1 MSFYINQIVSFLA
14 RCFFFILKN
23 KIQKCDKK
31 CFIHQKNRCNQNYV
45 YLIINY
51 IFLQLYIKIWV
62 LFCDKWLVYKM
73 TMVGDDKGFIKNF
86 GQTSEKFIDQK
97 SQFN

>member
-1 MSFYINQIVSFLA
+1 MSFHINQIVSFLA

-51 IFLQLYIKIWV
+51 IFFFFTTLY
-62 LFCDKWLVYKM
+62 
-73 TMVGDDKGFIKNF
+73 KN
-86 GQTSEKFIDQK
+86 SVAVV
-97 SQFN
+97 

>member
-1 MSFYINQIVSFLA
+1 MSFHINQIVSFLA
-14 RCFFFILKN
+14 RCFIFFFILKN

-51 IFLQLYIKIWV
+51 IFFTTLYKNWV
-62 LFCDKWLVYKM
+62 
-73 TMVGDDKGFIKNF
+73 GFV
-86 GQTSEKFIDQK
+86 
-97 SQFN
+97 